1 MDANDVLLTIV
12 VVSALGFDFTN
23 GFHDTANAMATSIAT
38 GALRPRVAVLLA
50 GALNFV
56 GALLSLSVAAT
67 IANGI
72 VNSGDITLTV
82 VFAGLV
88 GAILWNL
95 LTWYFGFPSSSS
107 HALIGGVVGAA
118 FVAGGMDAVNI
129 HGIVSKVLVPGV
141 LAPLAACLVAAL
153 GTLAAYWLT
162 HRLRPD
168 ARNRGFRLGQ
178 IGSSS
183 LLALAHGTNDAQKT
197 MGVITL
203 ALIANGSIDENA
215 GTPNWVI
222 LSCATAIALGT
233 ASGGFRVI
241 RTLGH
246 GLVTLEPPQGFVSS
260 TSSTAVILAST
271 HFGYPL
277 STTHVVTGSV
287 VGAGVGRR
295 MATIRWGIAG
305 RLVIAWVI
313 TLPAAGVVG
322 ALAWQGANAIG
333 GATGV
338 AVVFALALLTA
349 GLIFRLARRDPV
361 NAGNV
366 NNVITVDIVDS
377 TLSPSAS
384 TEGALT

>member
-1 MDANDVLLTIV
+1 
-12 VVSALGFDFTN
+12 
-23 GFHDTANAMATSIAT
+23 
-38 GALRPRVAVLLA
+38 
-50 GALNFV
+50 
-56 GALLSLSVAAT
+56 
-67 IANGI
+67 
-72 VNSGDITLTV
+72 
-82 VFAGLV
+82 
-88 GAILWNL
+88 
-95 LTWYFGFPSSSS
+95 
-107 HALIGGVVGAA
+107 
-118 FVAGGMDAVNI
+118 
-129 HGIVSKVLVPGV
+129 
-141 LAPLAACLVAAL
+141 
-153 GTLAAYWLT
+153 
-162 HRLRPD
+162 
-168 ARNRGFRLGQ
+168 
-178 IGSSS
+178 
-183 LLALAHGTNDAQKT
+183 

-203 ALIANGSIDENA
+203 ALIANGSIDQTA
-215 GTPNWVI
+215 GTPDWVI

-295 MATIRWGIAG
+295 MATIRWGTAG

-338 AVVFALALLTA
+338 AVVFALALITA
-349 GLIFRLARRDPV
+349 GLIFRLARRDPI

-377 TLSPSAS
+377 TLSPSATS
-384 TEGALT
+384 EGALT